1 MRSPSGE
8 VLATYGGGS
17 VVAKAPSLPDLAGC
31 RWRRSHSQRLRDAAV
46 RGTQSRGRKDVEED
60 GDATMGVRDRDGCA
74 FLWWSRCECQRA
86 DPGSTGIET
95 TAERLVDLNQ
105 ATAVELETLPGIGER
120 TAARIIAYRQ
130 AHEGFEKVE
139 ELMNIQGIGE
149 RTFLRLRPFIMLTA
163 ARPSAAGAQRS
174 GNGR

>member
-1 MRSPSGE
+1 MQRW
-8 VLATYGGGS
+8 VLGIAMVVLFCGG
-17 VVAKAPSLPDLAGC
+17 
-31 RWRRSHSQRLRDAAV
+31 RDVSASAQ
-46 RGTQSRGRKDVEED
+46 TQG
-60 GDATMGVRDRDGCA
+60 
-74 FLWWSRCECQRA
+74 QQ
-86 DPGSTGIET
+86 GIET

-139 ELMNIQGIGE
+139 ELMNMQGIGE